1 MYGQIRKV
9 LNNKDKGFT
18 LIELLVV
25 IIIIGI
31 LAAIA
36 IPVFLSQRSK
46 AVEAGEKSDVRTI
59 ATEMETYFTDAQAY
73 PTAVTSAPNGALSNV
88 LTFGVGGDT
97 QVLSPGD
104 SAKISS
110 NGASAA
116 AATAYCIVVSNPK
129 ATQSWVWES
138 DNGGLQAVGTVA
150 CPSGTYG
157 NTVL

>member
-1 MYGQIRKV
+1 MHRHIRKA
-9 LNNKDKGFT
+9 LDNKDKGFT

-36 IPVFLSQRSK
+36 IPIFLSQRAK
-46 AVEAGEKSDVRTI
+46 AVDASEKSDVRTI
-59 ATEMETYFTDAQAY
+59 ATEMETYFTDAQTY
-73 PTAVTSAPNGALSNV
+73 PTTVTSAADAGGTNV
-88 LTFGVGGDT
+88 LTVGSDNV
-97 QVLSPGD
+97 VLSPGD

-138 DNGGLQAVGTVA
+138 ANGGLQPVGTVA
-150 CPSGTYG
+150 CPAGYG

>member
-1 MYGQIRKV
+1 MYRQIRKS
-9 LNNKDKGFT
+9 LNNKDNGFT

-36 IPVFLSQRSK
+36 IPVFLSQREK
-46 AVEAGEKSDVRTI
+46 AVDASEKSDARTI
-59 ATEMETYFTDAQAY
+59 ATEMETYFTDAETY
-73 PTAVTSAPNGALSNV
+73 PATVGTSTNATTGVTSLTVGSDNV
-88 LTFGVGGDT
+88 
-97 QVLSPGD
+97 VLSPGD
-104 SAKISS
+104 AAKISA

-116 AATAYCIVVSNPK
+116 VATAYCIVVANPK

-138 DNGGLQAVGTVA
+138 DNGGLQALGVTSCPVG
-150 CPSGTYG
+150 YG